1 MLKRSHFRCPAIG
14 SSLCWR
20 PVRTNLVARVV
31 VDLGDATLTR
41 PVADAFRRNGWEV
54 HVASCP
60 DDARQMIREIRPLAS
75 VLAATPPHRE
85 SGWLT
90 CKKLILER
98 PNLKV
103 VLVEAN
109 PTARDHRLAEFV
121 GAVACVPMA
130 SPCAAVKAATGFELP
145 SAN

>member
-1 MLKRSHFRCPAIG
+1 MLKRSHFRCPATG
-14 SSLCWR
+14 STLCWR

-31 VDLGDATLTR
+31 VDLGDAALTR

-54 HVASCP
+54 HVAGCA

-75 VLAATPPHRE
+75 VLAATPRDRE

-103 VLVEAN
+103 ILVESN
-109 PTARDHRLAEFV
+109 PTAATTGSRNSSARWR
-121 GAVACVPMA
+121 ACRWRPHVPR
-130 SPCAAVKAATGFELP
+130 
-145 SAN
+145 

>member
-60 DDARQMIREIRPLAS
+60 DDARQMIREIRPLA
-75 VLAATPPHRE
+75 
-85 SGWLT
+85 
-90 CKKLILER
+90 
-98 PNLKV
+98 
-103 VLVEAN
+103 
-109 PTARDHRLAEFV
+109 
-121 GAVACVPMA
+121 
-130 SPCAAVKAATGFELP
+130 
-145 SAN
+145 

>member
-1 MLKRSHFRCPAIG
+1 MLKRPHFRCPAIG
-14 SSLCWR
+14 PTLSWR
-20 PVRTNLVARVV
+20 PLRSAAVARVV
-31 VDLGDATLTR
+31 VDLGDAALAR
-41 PVADAFRRNGWEV
+41 PLADAFRRNGWEV
-54 HVASCP
+54 HVASGQQG
-60 DDARQMIREIRPLAS
+60 ARKMIRDLRPLAA
-75 VLAATPPHRE
+75 VLAGTRPNRE

-90 CKKLILER
+90 CKKLMLER

-109 PTARDHRLAEFV
+109 PTARDHRLADFV
-121 GAVACVPMA
+121 GAVACVSMA